1 MNLNSSLE
9 NVRGVGS
16 KTLEKLELAN
26 IFTVGDIL
34 SFFPRKYEDFASI
47 TNLSELKPGKVLFKA
62 RAEKVNIRRVR
73 RGMVVVEAVLSD
85 GVDKV
90 KAVWFNQ
97 AYRAGQLKG
106 SEEFYFSGNFEFN
119 YNKYQVTNPRVMKRD
134 ELPKTE
140 TFSGDSGEIIPI
152 YRQIKGLKTDVV
164 RKILLE
170 LKPLMKILP
179 ETLPENIIRREKLI
193 SRAQAVEWVHF
204 PKNSKEFDLALE
216 RLAFEE
222 IFEIML
228 AARLNKLEN
237 EQLSGYKI
245 DFSAESVKN
254 FINNLPFDLT
264 NSQRLAAWEI
274 IQDLGGE
281 TPMNR
286 LLQGD
291 VGSGKTVVAA
301 IAALSAA
308 QNGYQSAILAPTE
321 ILASQHAESLSKFFG
336 DSGVRVGFLAGGVKG
351 KARKLLYEK
360 LESGEIDI
368 LIGTHAM
375 IQDRVKFKKLGLVV
389 IDEQH
394 RFGVAQR
401 QKLLEKSHQKMPHLL
416 TMTATPI
423 PRSLQLTLFDDL
435 SVSIL
440 KEKPKGRKP
449 VKTSLISP
457 NSRKPMVEN
466 IKQELKFGRQAFV
479 VVPAITDNEKTETK
493 SIESEEKRLKS
504 EFKDFKIMI
513 LHGKMKSAEKDEV
526 MKDFINKKADI
537 LLSTTVVEVG
547 VDIPNASVIV
557 IENADKFGLAQ
568 LHQLRGRVGR
578 GSSQAFAYLVMGSSA
593 KPPQRLLE
601 IEKTDDGFLLAEKDL
616 QLRGPGEIY
625 GKSQSGELNL
635 EFASLGDTKMI
646 VRAQN
651 SIDFI
656 IKNRAEFDKFV
667 KSESK
672 ILEKYQRLTVLN

>member
-1 MNLNSSLE
+1 MNLNSSLT
-9 NVRGVGS
+9 NIHGVGP
-16 KTLEKLELAN
+16 KTIEKLELAN

-62 RAEKVNIRRVR
+62 RAEKVNMRRVR

-85 GVDKV
+85 GSDKV

-106 SEEFYFSGNFEFN
+106 GEEFYFSGNFEFN

-152 YRQIKGLKTDVV
+152 YRQIKGLKTDIV

-351 KARKLLYEK
+351 KARQLLYEK

-368 LIGTHAM
+368 LIGTHAI

-401 QKLLEKSHQKMPHLL
+401 QKLLEKSHQNMPHLL

-423 PRSLQLTLFDDL
+423 PRSLQLTLFGDL

>member
-62 RAEKVNIRRVR
+62 RAEKVNMRRVR

-90 KAVWFNQ
+90 KTVWFNQ

-351 KARKLLYEK
+351 EARKLLYEK

-423 PRSLQLTLFDDL
+423 PRSLQLTLFGDL

>member
-62 RAEKVNIRRVR
+62 RAEKVNMRRVR

-85 GVDKV
+85 GSDKV
-90 KAVWFNQ
+90 RAVWFNQ

-106 SEEFYFSGNFEFN
+106 GEEFYFSGNFEFN

-152 YRQIKGLKTDVV
+152 YRQIKDLKTDIV

-179 ETLPENIIRREKLI
+179 ETLPENIVQREKLI
-193 SRAQAVEWVHF
+193 TRAEAVEWVHF

-228 AARLNKLEN
+228 AAHLNKLEN

-351 KARKLLYEK
+351 KARQLLYEK

-368 LIGTHAM
+368 LIGTHAI

-423 PRSLQLTLFDDL
+423 PRSLQLTLFGDL

-493 SIESEEKRLKS
+493 SIESEERRLKS

-547 VDIPNASVIV
+547 VDIPNTSVIV

-578 GSSQAFAYLVMGSSA
+578 GSSQAFAYLVMSTSA